1 MKIQSFVSRQ
11 YQATYCTDKSLAP
24 KLTWIHNLKIAVC
37 LKQDNLS
44 FNDGKVVNLFIICEL
59 DLWSRELISDYLL
72 GNCLCRAVMLTKNA
86 DPVK

>member
-1 MKIQSFVSRQ
+1 M
-11 YQATYCTDKSLAP
+11 
-24 KLTWIHNLKIAVC
+24 C

-72 GNCLCRAVMLTKNA
+72 GNCLCRDVMLTKNA